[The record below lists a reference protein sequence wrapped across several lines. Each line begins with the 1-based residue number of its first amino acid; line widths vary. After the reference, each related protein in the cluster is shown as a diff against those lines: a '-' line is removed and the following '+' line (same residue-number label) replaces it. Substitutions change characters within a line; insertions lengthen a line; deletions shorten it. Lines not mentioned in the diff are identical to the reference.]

1 MDTTRYAHNMGL
13 STLLADEY
21 ILIDIS
27 LFNFSPGATNKSQQ
41 KNIISTS
48 VFQSASVPAEESLN
62 ISTAESAGIG
72 RNLMTV
78 SYKRSNP

>member
-48 VFQSASVPAEESLN
+48 VIQSASVPVEESLN
-62 ISTAESAGIG
+62 ISTA
-72 RNLMTV
+72 
-78 SYKRSNP
+78 

>member
-1 MDTTRYAHNMGL
+1 MDTARYAHNMGL

-41 KNIISTS
+41 KEYNFDFSFS
-48 VFQSASVPAEESLN
+48 
-62 ISTAESAGIG
+62 IG
-72 RNLMTV
+72 FC
-78 SYKRSNP
+78 SG